1 MKEVLYKTVHHF
13 FPEFRSWL
21 KSLKDPRN
29 KNMITYELPSMFWVG
44 LLLFLL
50 KLGSRR
56 QLNYELDSE
65 EMLNNVKL
73 LSKEELERIPHD
85 GTLAYLLERFDTE
98 ELRGL
103 RTKMINSLIRKKCLD
118 KYRLSGY
125 YLVAIDGSGYL
136 TFKEKHCE
144 HCLQV
149 KKDGKVLYYRHP
161 VLEAK
166 LVLSNGMAF
175 SLETEFVENPG
186 GTVKVQD
193 CELRAFHRLA
203 ERLKSNFPQLKIC
216 LLLDGLYAN
225 KPVLDSCNKNGW
237 KHIITFKEG
246 SMPEVYRE
254 YESLKKSSTGNHGN
268 YEQAGIKQEYYWAA
282 DVLQYKDIS
291 NINVL
296 ECIETKAG
304 KEKKF
309 VWLTNFVVNEFS
321 YREIGGG
328 GRLRWKIENEG
339 FNTQK
344 NGGYVLEHP
353 YSEHI
358 VALKNFYLLLQ
369 IAHIINQLMEKGS
382 LLADEIKKSFGSIR
396 NFAHRLLESLRT
408 SVFDSIE
415 IKSIELSRFQIRLRG
430 P

>member
-1 MKEVLYKTVHHF
+1 MKGVLYKTVHHF
-13 FPEFRSWL
+13 FPEYLGWL
-21 KSLKDPRN
+21 KNMKDPRN
-29 KNMITYELPSMFWVG
+29 KNMITYELPTLIWIG
-44 LLLFLL
+44 TLLFLL

-56 QLNYELDSE
+56 QINYELDSE
-65 EMLNNVKL
+65 EMLKNVQL
-73 LSKEELERIPHD
+73 LTKEEQERIPHD

-98 ELRGL
+98 ELCKL
-103 RTKMINSLIRKKCLD
+103 RTKMINSLIRNKCLN

-136 TFKEKHCE
+136 TFKEKHCD
-144 HCLQV
+144 HCLKV
-149 KKDGKVLYYRHP
+149 EKDGKVLYYRHP

-175 SLETEFVENPG
+175 SIETEFVENPS
-186 GTVKVQD
+186 GTVKAQD
-193 CELRAFHRLA
+193 CELKAFHRLA
-203 ERLKSNFPQLKIC
+203 EKLKRVFPQLKIC

-225 KPVLDSCNKNGW
+225 KPVLDMCNKNGW

-254 YESLKKSSTGNHGN
+254 YESLKKSSTENHGE
-268 YEQAGIKQEYYWAA
+268 YEKDGIKQEYFWAA
-282 DVLQYKDIS
+282 DVLQYKDIP
-291 NINVL
+291 NTNVL

-309 VWLTNFVVNEFS
+309 VWLTNFVINEFS

-339 FNTQK
+339 FNMQK
-344 NGGYVLEHP
+344 NGGYKLEHP

-382 LLADEIKKSFGSIR
+382 LLVDEIKKSFGSIR
-396 NFAHRLLESLRT
+396 NLAHRLLESLRT

-415 IKSIELSRFQIRLRG
+415 IKSIESSRFQIRLRD